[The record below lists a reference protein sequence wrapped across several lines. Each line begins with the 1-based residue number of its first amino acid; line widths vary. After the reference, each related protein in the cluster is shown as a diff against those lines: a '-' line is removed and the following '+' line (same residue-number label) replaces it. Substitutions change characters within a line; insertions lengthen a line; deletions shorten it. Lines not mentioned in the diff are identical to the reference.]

1 MTPQKGCEWRVES
14 GATLETKTSTIID
27 STDMYAR
34 ELTCDIHTQ
43 TAYNKE
49 TSLREVIQTF
59 VHEIDGPKQTSLQ
72 NGWIWIEN
80 LYEQH
85 VKIS

>member
-1 MTPQKGCEWRVES
+1 
-14 GATLETKTSTIID
+14 
-27 STDMYAR
+27 MYAR
-34 ELTCDIHTQ
+34 ELACDIHTQ

-80 LYEQH
+80 LHEQH